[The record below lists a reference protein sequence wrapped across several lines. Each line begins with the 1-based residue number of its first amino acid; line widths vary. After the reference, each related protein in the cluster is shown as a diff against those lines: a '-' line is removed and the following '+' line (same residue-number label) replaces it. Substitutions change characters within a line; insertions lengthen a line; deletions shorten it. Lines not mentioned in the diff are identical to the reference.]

1 MSIVKTIEKFI
12 PERLLLFYRS
22 SKWNIKHHIYENRYN
37 RTLMR
42 LRNCHN
48 PVNIVFF
55 VLEATNWKYDYL
67 YHLLENDP
75 SFNVSVLVC
84 ERMDIEDEGTR
95 IRMMKKCFAMC
106 LDHGYR
112 TYEAYNDE
120 TKEIFN
126 PHLLR
131 PDIIFYSN
139 PYKGFYRKGYYM
151 NSFKHSLICYSN
163 YSYEIIP
170 FTWAFTGLMQNLS
183 WRYFCESKGHQQL
196 VVQYSPFKGHNT
208 VVSGYPVIDAYMKND
223 GLNGEWKIADRN
235 IKRIIWA
242 PHQSIYDTNMSNAAA
257 VVHFST
263 FLLYA
268 DFMLELSQKYQDKIQ
283 IAFKPHPF
291 LKRNLYGHS
300 EWGKERTDRY
310 YKKWAEQKN
319 TCYVD
324 SDYVNLFCS
333 SDALIHDCGS
343 FTAEYLCTQKPCMY
357 LATYMNGDNMNEMG
371 KGAFNSHYHG
381 FNKEDIEKFIKDVII
396 GGNDPLRE
404 KRKEF
409 FAENLLPPNG
419 KSVAENI
426 ICEIKKELHI

>member
-139 PYKGFYRKGYYM
+139 P
-151 NSFKHSLICYSN
+151 
-163 YSYEIIP
+163 
-170 FTWAFTGLMQNLS
+170 
-183 WRYFCESKGHQQL
+183 
-196 VVQYSPFKGHNT
+196 
-208 VVSGYPVIDAYMKND
+208 
-223 GLNGEWKIADRN
+223 
-235 IKRIIWA
+235 
-242 PHQSIYDTNMSNAAA
+242 
-257 VVHFST
+257 
-263 FLLYA
+263 
-268 DFMLELSQKYQDKIQ
+268 
-283 IAFKPHPF
+283 
-291 LKRNLYGHS
+291 
-300 EWGKERTDRY
+300 
-310 YKKWAEQKN
+310 
-319 TCYVD
+319 
-324 SDYVNLFCS
+324 
-333 SDALIHDCGS
+333 
-343 FTAEYLCTQKPCMY
+343 
-357 LATYMNGDNMNEMG
+357 
-371 KGAFNSHYHG
+371 
-381 FNKEDIEKFIKDVII
+381 
-396 GGNDPLRE
+396 
-404 KRKEF
+404 
-409 FAENLLPPNG
+409 
-419 KSVAENI
+419 
-426 ICEIKKELHI
+426 